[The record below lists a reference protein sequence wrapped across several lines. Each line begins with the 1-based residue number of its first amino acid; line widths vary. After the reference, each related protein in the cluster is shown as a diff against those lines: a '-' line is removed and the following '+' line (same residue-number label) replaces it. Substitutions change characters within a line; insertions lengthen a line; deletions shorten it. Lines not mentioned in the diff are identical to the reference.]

1 MATYE
6 SESVCCLCCSVF
18 STISS
23 KSKRKLLYGASALV
37 ELSVLKSVLKSW
49 DPVMALTT
57 IPQLYNRNA
66 YLCMAYQRSLL
77 KCKKLE
83 GELDAIITN
92 ISLKING
99 NIQVTIN
106 LIFLMYYFSFHNW
119 EKTIRIEHWAVLQK
133 EADQNRNHRLNTLP
147 LNTMVIK
154 QVKHPHVL
162 W

>member
-1 MATYE
+1 
-6 SESVCCLCCSVF
+6 
-18 STISS
+18 
-23 KSKRKLLYGASALV
+23 
-37 ELSVLKSVLKSW
+37 
-49 DPVMALTT
+49 MALTT

-66 YLCMAYQRSLL
+66 YLCMACQRSLL

-119 EKTIRIEHWAVLQK
+119 EKTIRIEH
-133 EADQNRNHRLNTLP
+133 
-147 LNTMVIK
+147 
-154 QVKHPHVL
+154 
-162 W
+162 